1 RCAGVFF
8 LPRRLSKKAA
18 PRGAAC
24 RVPFEK
30 DKAMPGERDLAML
43 LRNMKPEIHEG
54 VFVFCSI
61 PAEKEIPAAL
71 RPVHMFREREGTTFV
86 VRREEAE
93 SAGLSYQF
101 ASRLITLT
109 VHSSLEAVGFLAA
122 ITGRLAEAGISVNA
136 VSAFY
141 HDHLFVPDDRADE
154 ALRHLQD
161 MSRLRGAAE

>member
-1 RCAGVFF
+1 
-8 LPRRLSKKAA
+8 
-18 PRGAAC
+18 
-24 RVPFEK
+24 
-30 DKAMPGERDLAML
+30 MPGEWDLAKL
-43 LRNMKPEIHEG
+43 LQNMRPEMHEG

-61 PAEKEIPAAL
+61 AAGKEIPATL
-71 RPVHMFREREGTTFV
+71 RPVHIFREREGTTLV

-101 ASRLITLT
+101 ASRQITLT

-122 ITGRLAEAGISVNA
+122 ITGRLAAAGISVNP

-154 ALRHLQD
+154 ALQHLRD
-161 MSRLRGAAE
+161 MS

>member
-1 RCAGVFF
+1 MADAGY
-8 LPRRLSKKAA
+8 LLK
-18 PRGAAC
+18 
-24 RVPFEK
+24 EHT
-30 DKAMPGERDLAML
+30 AMPGEGNLKTL
-43 LRNMKPEIHEG
+43 LQNMKPEMHEG

-61 PAEKEIPAAL
+61 SEDTKIPAAL
-71 RPVHMFREREGTTFV
+71 RPVHVFREREGTAFI

-93 SAGLSYQF
+93 AAGLPHQF

-141 HDHLFVPDDRADE
+141 HDHLFVPEHRANE
-154 ALRHLQD
+154 ALRHLLD
-161 MSRLRGAAE
+161 MSRLA